1 MKSTLFFIVSLS
13 WVLLSLDSMA
23 QSKTDSLFFEQLIAT
38 SHNPIFKNVVGNPD
52 KYRCQIIYTQIDRNK
67 KGNPSFKHL
76 YFNVDPELYFNP
88 ASMVKLPLAFLSL
101 EKMHRLKR
109 KGIHKFSPLTID
121 SNYPKQV
128 AMFADSSSAD
138 KKPSI
143 AHFIKRALLISENDP
158 YNRMYQFVG
167 QGPINKSLQKKGY
180 HSARITRQFMGYSED
195 QNRHTNGFHFFDNSG
210 RSLYDQ
216 PPAYN
221 KDSFSFPPPIL
232 IGDAHINRNEE
243 LVKGPFDFTRHNN
256 ISLEDLQKMLQSIVF
271 PSSLP
276 QKNRF
281 SMSEEDRRFLL
292 KYLSQYPSETNYPFY
307 DDSIYYDSYVK
318 FFFSDSSHK
327 IPNHV
332 RVFNKVGWAYGFL
345 TDVSYVVDTLHNID
359 YFLSATLYVNSDG
372 VVNDSKYDEELVGFP
387 FLRELGK
394 LIYEYDLI
402 RPRKSNSPLNFFG
415 IQYEKRT
422 KKPGE
427 SMIKLV
433 DN

>member
-1 MKSTLFFIVSLS
+1 MKSTLFFIVSLF
-13 WVLLSLDSMA
+13 WVLLSLDSRS
-23 QSKTDSLFFEQLIAT
+23 QPKTDLLFFDQLVAT
-38 SHNPIFKNVVGNPD
+38 SHNPIFKNVIVNPD

-67 KGNPSFKHL
+67 KGEPSFKNL

-88 ASMVKLPLAFLSL
+88 ASMVKMPLAFLSL

-128 AMFADSSSAD
+128 AMVTDSSSAD

-180 HSARITRQFMGYSED
+180 HSARITRQFMGYSEN

-210 RSLYDQ
+210 HPIYNQ

-256 ISLEDLQKMLQSIVF
+256 ISLEDLQKMLQSIIF
-271 PSSLP
+271 PASLSK
-276 QKNRF
+276 KNRF
-281 SMSEEDRRFLL
+281 SMSGEDRQFLL
-292 KYLSQYPSETNYPFY
+292 QYLSQYPSETNYPFY
-307 DDSIYYDSYVK
+307 DDSIYYESYVK
-318 FFFSDSSHK
+318 FFFNDSSHK
-327 IPNHV
+327 IPKHI

-345 TDVSYVVDTLHNID
+345 TDVSYVVDTVHNID

-394 LIYEYDLI
+394 LIYEYDLV
-402 RPRKSNSPLNFFG
+402 RPRKEKQLLSFLG
-415 IQYEKRT
+415 VIYEKRNQYAER
-422 KKPGE
+422 KI
-427 SMIKLV
+427 IKRV

>member
-1 MKSTLFFIVSLS
+1 
-13 WVLLSLDSMA
+13 
-23 QSKTDSLFFEQLIAT
+23 
-38 SHNPIFKNVVGNPD
+38 
-52 KYRCQIIYTQIDRNK
+52 
-67 KGNPSFKHL
+67 
-76 YFNVDPELYFNP
+76 
-88 ASMVKLPLAFLSL
+88 MVKMPLAFLSL

-243 LVKGPFDFTRHNN
+243 
-256 ISLEDLQKMLQSIVF
+256 
-271 PSSLP
+271 
-276 QKNRF
+276 
-281 SMSEEDRRFLL
+281 
-292 KYLSQYPSETNYPFY
+292 
-307 DDSIYYDSYVK
+307 
-318 FFFSDSSHK
+318 
-327 IPNHV
+327 
-332 RVFNKVGWAYGFL
+332 
-345 TDVSYVVDTLHNID
+345 
-359 YFLSATLYVNSDG
+359 
-372 VVNDSKYDEELVGFP
+372 
-387 FLRELGK
+387 
-394 LIYEYDLI
+394 
-402 RPRKSNSPLNFFG
+402 
-415 IQYEKRT
+415 
-422 KKPGE
+422 
-427 SMIKLV
+427 
-433 DN
+433 